1 MSAPLPE
8 LITSI
13 PEPGSIV
20 SALTLPVIIS
30 APEPPLI
37 VHVMSASATVVVA
50 VAPGLISIA

>member
-1 MSAPLPE
+1 M
-8 LITSI
+8 ITSI

-20 SALTLPVIIS
+20 SALTLAVMIS

-50 VAPGLISIA
+50 VAPGLMSTA